1 MNDNLRKNV
10 QEFLLD
16 YAERVFM
23 LGLLNGNKIEHTLD
37 DDLKTT
43 NSLLETSVDLLR
55 KCVIDDYKVIPQ
67 DQEHSLQ
74 MNTARQVM
82 VEDIEALR
90 DLGEKKTV

>member
-16 YAERVFM
+16 YEERLFM
-23 LGLLNGNKIEHTLD
+23 LGLLNDNKIEHTLA

-55 KCVIDDYKVIPQ
+55 KCVVDDYKIIPK
-67 DQEHSLQ
+67 D
-74 MNTARQVM
+74 
-82 VEDIEALR
+82 
-90 DLGEKKTV
+90 GEN

>member
-16 YAERVFM
+16 YEERLFM
-23 LGLLNGNKIEHTLD
+23 LALNGTKIEHSLS

-55 KCVIDDYKVIPQ
+55 KCVVDNYKIIPQ
-67 DQEHSLQ
+67 D
-74 MNTARQVM
+74 
-82 VEDIEALR
+82 
-90 DLGEKKTV
+90 GEN

>member
-16 YAERVFM
+16 YEERLFM
-23 LGLLNGNKIEHTLD
+23 LALLNTNKIEHTLS

-55 KCVIDDYKVIPQ
+55 KCVVDDYKIIPQ
-67 DQEHSLQ
+67 DGD
-74 MNTARQVM
+74 N
-82 VEDIEALR
+82 
-90 DLGEKKTV
+90 

>member
-16 YAERVFM
+16 YEERLFM
-23 LGLLNGNKIEHTLD
+23 LGLLNSNKIEHTLV

-55 KCVIDDYKVIPQ
+55 KCVFDDYKIIPQ
-67 DQEHSLQ
+67 DQKHSVQ
-74 MNTARQVM
+74 MNLAKSIM
-82 VEDIEALR
+82 IEETLR
-90 DLGEKKTV
+90 DLGEKK